1 MERHELAARL
11 GSASSGPP
19 GPARVV
25 EERDPSR
32 FMEVFAQALA
42 GSSDIFLADPS
53 WRTAERATLSRHL
66 GGEGAGERGWLMVP
80 SGGASGGLKFARHDS
95 RTIAAAVGGFCR
107 HFGLQRVNSVC
118 VLPLHHVSGFMAW
131 MRSAITGGEFIP
143 WDWKEVES
151 GRYPG
156 SLPADCC
163 ISLVPTQL
171 QRLLKAPAAV
181 DWLRRFR
188 IVFVGGAPAWE
199 GLLDEAAALRL
210 PLSPGYGATETAA
223 MAAALRPEEFLQGV
237 RGCGAALPHAR
248 IEIADGGAVRI
259 SGESLYR
266 GYHPQFRDDR
276 AWTTGDLG
284 AFDAN
289 GSLTIF
295 GRSDD
300 VIVTGGKKVSPGEVE
315 AALLASGEFEDVAV
329 VGLPDAEWGQVVVAC
344 HPAGGRPP
352 RPERLVAA
360 LSGLAPYK
368 RPKSY
373 KSVSPWPRNAQGKVN
388 RAELRVLAAGA

>member
-1 MERHELAARL
+1 
-11 GSASSGPP
+11 
-19 GPARVV
+19 VV
-25 EERDPSR
+25 EDRDPSQ
-32 FMEVFAQALA
+32 FMDIFAQALA
-42 GSSDIFLADPS
+42 AGGEIFLADPS
-53 WRTAERATLSRHL
+53 WRAAERTILARHL
-66 GGEGAGERGWLMVP
+66 SGPGAAELGWLMVP

-95 RTIAAAVGGFCR
+95 HTIAAAVQGFCR
-107 HFGLQRVNSVC
+107 HFGLERVNSVC

-131 MRSAITGGEFIP
+131 MRSALTGGTFLP

-156 SLPADCC
+156 DLPSDCC

-171 QRLLKAPAAV
+171 QRLIRVPEAV

-210 PLSPGYGATETAA
+210 PLSPGYGATESAA
-223 MAAALRPEEFLQGV
+223 MAAALRPEEFLRGM
-237 RGCGAALPHAR
+237 RGCGSPLPHAR
-248 IEIADGGAVRI
+248 IDLVDGGIVRI

-266 GYHPQFRDDR
+266 GYHPQYREDR
-276 AWTTGDLG
+276 AWTTGDIG

-289 GSLTIF
+289 GSLVIL

-300 VIVTGGKKVSPGEVE
+300 VIVTGGKKVSPAEVE

-344 HPAGGRPP
+344 HPARARAP
-352 RPERLVAA
+352 RTERLASA

-368 RPKSY
+368 RPKCY
-373 KSVSPWPRNAQGKVN
+373 RAISPWPRNAQGKVN
-388 RAELRVLAAGA
+388 RAELRILAADT